1 MRQFFTTFL
10 ASCLGVVATFALIFI
25 LLIGMAISGAQS
37 KSGYGNNSVL
47 KLSLESFIP
56 EQTDNVN
63 QQFSFTGAA
72 DETIGLQRIITL
84 IEHAAND
91 KKIKGIVLENTS
103 VSIGQA
109 SLLSLISSLQKFKES
124 GKFVYSYADSH
135 TQSSYMLCSVA
146 DSMFLNPQGMI
157 DIRGYGSAIPF
168 FKNML
173 DKVGVEMEVFYAG
186 DFKSA
191 SEPFRLTGMSE
202 ASKLQTREF
211 LHDMHMIFREIVSE
225 NRKLPADSIESII
238 STYSGRTAVKAKQA
252 GLVDALYYK
261 DQFED
266 MIREKTGIKPGKKIK
281 YISIGKY
288 DTVADVKQKSGGKDK
303 IAIVYAEGEI
313 VYGSEDPGVISE
325 KKYLKVLQKIR
336 NDKEVKAVVLR
347 VNSPGGNAF
356 SSEVIWHEIQK
367 IRQAGKPVVASFGD
381 YAASGGYYISAGADK
396 IVAQPNT
403 LTGSIGVFMM
413 LPNATKLMNDKL
425 GVNFDT
431 IKTHPYAAGF
441 SPFLNLTDKEKEV
454 MQEMTMDIYDLFIK
468 RVAEGRNLSEDS
480 TKVIA
485 RGRVWT
491 GRMAVEKGLV
501 DTLGNLDTAIK
512 IAAAEAGLEKYK
524 TVEYPFVEPDF
535 FNTLIR
541 DIKRSKGE
549 DVRQL
554 FTSTEERRWFQQF
567 MEIKSVLAKKD
578 PQTRLPFVFDFN

>member
-37 KSGYGNNSVL
+37 KSGYSNNSVL

-266 MIREKTGIKPGKKIK
+266 IIREKTGIKPGKKIK

-288 DTVADVKQKSGGKDK
+288 DRVADVKQKSGGKDK

-313 VYGSEDPGVISE
+313 VYGSDDPGVISE

-524 TVEYPFVEPDF
+524 TVEYPFIEPDF

-554 FTSTEERRWFQQF
+554 FSSTEERRWFQQF
-567 MEIKSVLAKKD
+567 MEIKSVLVKKD

>member
-37 KSGYGNNSVL
+37 KSGYSNNSVL

-72 DETIGLQRIITL
+72 DETIGLQRVITL

-288 DTVADVKQKSGGKDK
+288 DRVADLEQKSGGKDK

-524 TVEYPFVEPDF
+524 TVEYPFIEPDF